1 MTTQDTTTAAP
12 AKATKAPR
20 ITITEQLYALF
31 DQVGADALSMGFAQ
45 DLAVAHGFNRTS
57 AGISFCRWRQLR
69 TAATA

>member
-1 MTTQDTTTAAP
+1 MTTQDNGSTTTP

-20 ITITEQLYALF
+20 VTITEQLYALF
-31 DQVGADALSMGFAQ
+31 DQVGEEALSMGFAQ

-69 TAATA
+69 TATA